1 MPDLE
6 DLHEAM
12 TEYDEALRQAI
23 EKAEILMKAAKE
35 VDDGSLSGIGGMIGA
50 IRAYP
55 LGSMRAY
62 LSDDNQCG
70 SVVDLYKRIEASE
83 DNS

>member
-6 DLHEAM
+6 DLREAM

-35 VDDGSLSGIGGMIGA
+35 VDAGSIAGA
-50 IRAYP
+50 VQAYQ